1 MKGHEQARPIK
12 GDRMMHQTR
21 SRAAVILVLA
31 LWCFGGGGILTPA
44 AEASPAKSLLA
55 KKKKGGKEK
64 SEDKGQKLKASQ
76 YHQMAMN
83 LYKKG
88 MYEEAVEYFLKA
100 YEMDKDPSTM
110 FNIGKCYD
118 ALYRYV
124 DAYKYY
130 SDYIATGDEERLEE
144 AREAMAAI
152 EKMPVML
159 KVVSDPE
166 GAGVYIDGEVVK
178 FQRTPVIAEV
188 SPGKHAVVI
197 EKDGFAR
204 VEREVEIP
212 VGGEAKLEVELEKV
226 ADTSKV
232 VVVEDGGKGKK
243 KDKKAGEP
251 VKIKKKVRKGGPAK
265 VPFGIGVAFGAT
277 VSTTPALGS
286 FIDGTLNLDFRIKQ
300 FTVGLGVDNF
310 FFTDTYL
317 LSAYPAAGY
326 TLELPKNLSLRFSA
340 GFGFAYLYAFKDGG
354 SEEGVVLVE
363 KGGHWDL
370 VAHADVRL
378 RYKAGPIYIQF
389 IPVHVNVL
397 TGIGSLEPPPLAQFA
412 FLAGIVYEI

>member
-1 MKGHEQARPIK
+1 M
-12 GDRMMHQTR
+12 
-21 SRAAVILVLA
+21 AAILA
-31 LWCFGGGGILTPA
+31 LSLWCLGAGVL
-44 AEASPAKSLLA
+44 PAKAAGAPARSFLA
-55 KKKKGGKEK
+55 KKKKGKGG
-64 SEDKGQKLKASQ
+64 DKGQKLKAGQ

-100 YEMDKDPSTM
+100 YEMDKDPSTI

-118 ALYRYV
+118 ALYRYQ
-124 DAYKYY
+124 DAYRYY
-130 SDYIATGDEERLEE
+130 SDYVATGDEEKLEE
-144 AREAMAAI
+144 AKEAMAAI

-166 GAGVYIDGEVVK
+166 GATVTIDGEEVK

-188 SPGKHAVVI
+188 SPGKHTVVI
-197 EKDGFAR
+197 EKEGFAR
-204 VEREVEIP
+204 VDQAVDIP
-212 VGGEAKLEVELEKV
+212 VGGEFKLEVELEKV
-226 ADTSKV
+226 SDTSKV
-232 VVVEDGGKGKK
+232 VVVEEKGKKK
-243 KDKKAGEP
+243 KDKKAEGP
-251 VKIKKKVRKGGPAK
+251 VKIQKKVKTGAPRK
-265 VPFGIGVAFGAT
+265 VPFGIGLAFGAT
-277 VSTTPALGS
+277 VSTTRTLGS
-286 FIDGTLNLDFRIKQ
+286 FIDGTLNLDFRIKH

-326 TLELPKNLSLRFSA
+326 TVELPKNLSLRFSL

-354 SEEGVVLVE
+354 SEEGEILVE

-370 VAHADVRL
+370 VAHADARL
-378 RYKAGPIYIQF
+378 RYRAGPIYIQF
-389 IPVHVNVL
+389 VPLHVNVL
-397 TGIGSLEPPPLAQFA
+397 TGIGSLKPPPLAQFA

>member
-1 MKGHEQARPIK
+1 
-12 GDRMMHQTR
+12 MMQR
-21 SRAAVILVLA
+21 SRSRIAVILALA
-31 LWCFGGGGILTPA
+31 LWCLGPGVLPSTAAGAPA
-44 AEASPAKSLLA
+44 QSLLA
-55 KKKKGGKEK
+55 KKKKKGKGV
-64 SEDKGQKLKASQ
+64 DKGQKIKAGQ

-100 YEMDKDPSTM
+100 YEMDKDPSTI

-118 ALYRYV
+118 ALYKYQ

-130 SDYIATGDEERLEE
+130 SDYMATGDEEKLEE
-144 AREAMAAI
+144 AKEAMASI

-166 GAGVYIDGEVVK
+166 GATVSIDGETVK
-178 FQRTPVIAEV
+178 FQRTPAIAEV
-188 SPGKHAVVI
+188 TPGKHTVVI
-197 EKDGFAR
+197 EKEGFGR
-204 VEREVEIP
+204 VERDVDIP
-212 VGGEAKLEVELEKV
+212 VGGEFKLEVELEKV
-226 ADTSKV
+226 AGTSKV
-232 VVVEDGGKGKK
+232 VVVEEKGKKK
-243 KDKKAGEP
+243 KDKKVEGP
-251 VKIKKKVRKGGPAK
+251 VKIKKKVKTEGPRK

-277 VSTTPALGS
+277 VSTTPTLGS

-326 TLELPKNLSLRFSA
+326 TVELPKNLSLRFSV
-340 GFGFAYLYAFKDGG
+340 GFGFAYLHAFKDGG
-354 SEEGVVLVE
+354 SEDGVILVE

-370 VAHADVRL
+370 VAHADARL
-378 RYKAGPIYIQF
+378 RYKAGPIFIQF
-389 IPVHVNVL
+389 VPLHVNVL
-397 TGIGSLEPPPLAQFA
+397 TGIGSLKPPPLAQFA

>member
-1 MKGHEQARPIK
+1 
-12 GDRMMHQTR
+12 MHQAS
-21 SRAAVILVLA
+21 SRAAVVLVLS
-31 LWCFGGGGILTPA
+31 LWFLGGGGILLPA
-44 AEASPAKSLLA
+44 AEASPAKSLMA
-55 KKKKGGKEK
+55 KKKKGKKEK
-64 SEDKGQKLKASQ
+64 SGDKGQKLKAGQ

-88 MYEEAVEYFLKA
+88 MYEEAVEYFFKA
-100 YEMDKDPSTM
+100 YEMDKDPSTV

-118 ALYRYV
+118 ALYKYL
-124 DAYKYY
+124 DAYRYY
-130 SDYIATGDEERLEE
+130 TDYVATGDEERLEE
-144 AREAMAAI
+144 AKEAMAVI

-166 GAGVYIDGEVVK
+166 GAGVFIDGEVVK

-188 SPGKHAVVI
+188 SAGKHTVVI

-212 VGGEAKLEVELEKV
+212 VGGEAKLEVELEPV
-226 ADTSKV
+226 AGTSKV
-232 VVVEDGGKGKK
+232 VVVEDEGKGKK
-243 KDKKAGEP
+243 KKKKKKKDKKTGEP
-251 VKIKKKVRKGGPAK
+251 VKIEKKVKTGGPAR

-277 VSTTPALGS
+277 VSTTKTLGS

-300 FTVGLGVDNF
+300 FCVGLGVDNF

-326 TLELPKNLSLRFSA
+326 TLELPKNLSLRFSV

-354 SEEGVVLVE
+354 GEEGGVLVE
-363 KGGHWDL
+363 KGGYWDL

-378 RYKAGPIYIQF
+378 RYRAGPIYIQL